1 MTFWDFLG
9 GAALLFLFGSIVVS
23 VFMLAFSI
31 IGPLFWGSKNTRPT
45 TTWAQSP
52 EDDADEDELHHR

>member
-9 GAALLFLFGSIVVS
+9 SAALLFLFGAIVLS

-31 IGPLFWGSKNTRPT
+31 IGPLFWGSKTPQPT
-45 TTWAQSP
+45 TTWVQSP

>member
-1 MTFWDFLG
+1 MTFWDILG
-9 GAALLFLFGSIVVS
+9 GRGILILFGSIVVS
-23 VFMLAFSI
+23 VFVLAFSI

-45 TTWAQSP
+45 TTWSQSP

>member
-23 VFMLAFSI
+23 VFVLAFSI

-45 TTWAQSP
+45 TTWSQSA
-52 EDDADEDELHHR
+52 EDDAYADELHHR

>member
-1 MTFWDFLG
+1 MTFWDILG

-23 VFMLAFSI
+23 VFVLAFSM

-45 TTWAQSP
+45 TIWAQPP
-52 EDDADEDELHHR
+52 EDDADEVELHHR

>member
-1 MTFWDFLG
+1 MTFWDILG

-23 VFMLAFSI
+23 VFVLAFSM
-31 IGPLFWGSKNTRPT
+31 IGPLFWGSKNMRPT

>member
-1 MTFWDFLG
+1 MTFWDILG

-23 VFMLAFSI
+23 DFVLAFSI

>member
-9 GAALLFLFGSIVVS
+9 GAALLFLFGAIVLS
-23 VFMLAFSI
+23 VFILAFSI

-45 TTWAQSP
+45 TTWVSSA
-52 EDDADEDELHHR
+52 EDEADEDELHHR

>member
-1 MTFWDFLG
+1 MTFWDFLA
-9 GAALLFLFGSIVVS
+9 GAALLFLFGAIAVS
-23 VFMLAFSI
+23 AFVLVFSV

-45 TTWAQSP
+45 TTWTQSA

>member
-1 MTFWDFLG
+1 MNFGDVIA
-9 GAALLFLFGSIVVS
+9 GAALLFLFGAIVLS
-23 VFMLAFSI
+23 VFVLAFSI

-52 EDDADEDELHHR
+52 EDDADEDELLQR

>member
-23 VFMLAFSI
+23 VFVLAFSI
-31 IGPLFWGSKNTRPT
+31 IGPLFWGSKNARPT
-45 TTWAQSP
+45 TTWSQSP

>member
-9 GAALLFLFGSIVVS
+9 GAALLFLFGSIVLS
-23 VFMLAFSI
+23 VFVLAFSI

-45 TTWAQSP
+45 TTWADSP

>member
-9 GAALLFLFGSIVVS
+9 GAALLFLFGAIVLS
-23 VFMLAFSI
+23 VFILAFSI
-31 IGPLFWGSKNTRPT
+31 IGPLFWGSKNARPI
-45 TTWAQSP
+45 TTWSQSP

>member
-23 VFMLAFSI
+23 VFVLAFSI

-45 TTWAQSP
+45 TPWSQSP

>member
-1 MTFWDFLG
+1 MNFGDFIA

-23 VFMLAFSI
+23 VFVLAFSI
-31 IGPLFWGSKNTRPT
+31 IGPLFWGFKNTRPT
-45 TTWAQSP
+45 TTWSQSP

>member
-1 MTFWDFLG
+1 MTFWDFLA
-9 GAALLFLFGSIVVS
+9 GAALLFLFGAVAVS
-23 VFMLAFSI
+23 AFVLVFSV

-45 TTWAQSP
+45 TTWTQSP